1 MPSDAPRLL
10 LRHWLWIAIGL
21 VALCHYLVL
30 AALGDPFN
38 FGTLLSLGLFGVGV
52 LVVGTRRLGRPFP
65 PIRRRFRRLFWIG
78 IGALG
83 AWYLA
88 MTSWMFLEARADDES
103 SVDVVLVLGAGLKN
117 GHATPALKRR
127 IDRAAGYLA
136 AHPGV
141 PAVLCGGVGRGQP
154 ASEAAVMRDA
164 LVARGVSPGRLALEQ
179 RSTST
184 AQNVHF
190 ARVLVKDRVERE
202 PPRALIITSNF
213 HLARAKM
220 LARNQG
226 FEAYGLPASTPWYIL
241 PNTTARESVA
251 IIKSVL
257 VDLD

>member
-1 MPSDAPRLL
+1 LL

-21 VALCHYLVL
+21 AALCHYVVL

-38 FGTLLSLGLFGVGV
+38 FGTLLSLAVFGVGV
-52 LVVGTRRLGRPFP
+52 AVVGARRLGRPFP
-65 PIRRRFRRLFWIG
+65 PIRGRFRRPFWIG
-78 IGALG
+78 VGALG
-83 AWYLA
+83 VWYVA
-88 MTSWMFLEARADDES
+88 MTSWMFFEARAEDEA

-117 GHATPALKRR
+117 GHPTPALKRR
-127 IDRAAGYLA
+127 IDRAASYLL
-136 AHPGV
+136 AHPEI

-154 ASEAAVMRDA
+154 TSEAAVMRDA
-164 LVARGVSPGRLALEQ
+164 LVARGVSPKRLTLEQ

-184 AQNVHF
+184 AQNVAF
-190 ARVLVKDRVERE
+190 ARLLVKDRVGRE
-202 PPRALIITSNF
+202 PPRALIITSSF

-220 LARNQG
+220 LARNRG
-226 FEAYGLPASTPWYIL
+226 FETFGLPASTPWYIL